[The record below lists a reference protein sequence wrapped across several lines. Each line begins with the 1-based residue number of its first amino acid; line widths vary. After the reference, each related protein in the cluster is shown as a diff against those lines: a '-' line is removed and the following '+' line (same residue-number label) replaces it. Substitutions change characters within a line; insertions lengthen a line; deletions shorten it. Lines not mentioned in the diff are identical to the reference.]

1 MNNQS
6 ICFLLIMI
14 LLVQVS
20 CQQNNSEEDSFNDK
34 IALLES
40 NPILYLSKFD
50 SIQITNPKNEK
61 EATNFLLVALAKNY
75 VNNYYPSKELL
86 QKSIHVFAENKQP
99 QKQLESLFFLA
110 RIYKHEDN
118 LQKEVQT
125 IKEAVSI
132 ANEIEDKE
140 WLCCLY
146 GYLGDMYI
154 RKYNM
159 LKFIKY
165 QTLANQCIKGIRFQ
179 DMDIST
185 QVQVAK
191 SFLYIA
197 NYNKSYELLN
207 LIENSIDKN
216 NIYYHEIQ
224 CLQGI
229 TLFKTKHWK
238 QCIEKLQNAL
248 TLIQTDEH
256 KFICHSILTYCYYLT
271 NDLVN
276 ARMHKKLAMKYDTNS
291 ETNFAAIEFY
301 KLCAEFSKVNN
312 NINNQVNCLY
322 KAIEGYEI
330 ILNKLNGNSLDE
342 AIQAYTHL
350 CEKDNYERKISRYQ
364 YSIIA
369 ILFCISIGILIYI
382 NKKKKQAYLIVAL
395 QQQIQALEKLKS
407 VKIEAKT
414 FILRDFEI
422 AKQIAMLRYTQKEKS
437 SKLLKDL
444 EKFSFIKHNDLLTT
458 QWDSFY
464 KHIDLSFNNFYT
476 LLKSNFSNLNEKE
489 IQLCCMMIAGF
500 QTEEIAAI
508 WMQSIYSVHKYK
520 TNIRK
525 KTNAPE
531 GCNIITFLTS
541 KLPFQ

>member
-20 CQQNNSEEDSFNDK
+20 CQPNNNEEDSFNDK

-40 NPILYLSKFD
+40 NPILYLSKLD

-75 VNNYYPSKELL
+75 VIDYYPPKELL
-86 QKSIHVFAENKQP
+86 QRSIHVFAENKQR

-159 LKFIKY
+159 LKFVKY

-197 NYNKSYELLN
+197 N
-207 LIENSIDKN
+207 
-216 NIYYHEIQ
+216 
-224 CLQGI
+224 
-229 TLFKTKHWK
+229 
-238 QCIEKLQNAL
+238 
-248 TLIQTDEH
+248 
-256 KFICHSILTYCYYLT
+256 
-271 NDLVN
+271 
-276 ARMHKKLAMKYDTNS
+276 
-291 ETNFAAIEFY
+291 
-301 KLCAEFSKVNN
+301 
-312 NINNQVNCLY
+312 
-322 KAIEGYEI
+322 
-330 ILNKLNGNSLDE
+330 
-342 AIQAYTHL
+342 
-350 CEKDNYERKISRYQ
+350 
-364 YSIIA
+364 
-369 ILFCISIGILIYI
+369 
-382 NKKKKQAYLIVAL
+382 
-395 QQQIQALEKLKS
+395 
-407 VKIEAKT
+407 
-414 FILRDFEI
+414 
-422 AKQIAMLRYTQKEKS
+422 
-437 SKLLKDL
+437 
-444 EKFSFIKHNDLLTT
+444 
-458 QWDSFY
+458 
-464 KHIDLSFNNFYT
+464 
-476 LLKSNFSNLNEKE
+476 
-489 IQLCCMMIAGF
+489 
-500 QTEEIAAI
+500 
-508 WMQSIYSVHKYK
+508 
-520 TNIRK
+520 
-525 KTNAPE
+525 
-531 GCNIITFLTS
+531 
-541 KLPFQ
+541 

>member
-1 MNNQS
+1 
-6 ICFLLIMI
+6 MI

-20 CQQNNSEEDSFNDK
+20 CQPNNNEEDSFNDK

-40 NPILYLSKFD
+40 NPILYLSKLD

-61 EATNFLLVALAKNY
+61 EATNFLLIALAKNY
-75 VNNYYPSKELL
+75 VIDYYPPKELL
-86 QKSIHVFAENKQP
+86 QRSIHVFAENKQR

-159 LKFIKY
+159 LKFVKY

-197 NYNKSYELLN
+197 NYKKSYELLN
-207 LIENSIDKN
+207 LIENSIDRN

-276 ARMHKKLAMKYDTNS
+276 ARLHTKLAMKYDTNS

-301 KLCAEFSKVNN
+301 KLCAEFSKENN
-312 NINNQVNCLY
+312 NINNQINCLY
-322 KAIEGYEI
+322 KTIEGYEI

-364 YSIIA
+364 YSV
-369 ILFCISIGILIYI
+369 L
-382 NKKKKQAYLIVAL
+382 
-395 QQQIQALEKLKS
+395 
-407 VKIEAKT
+407 
-414 FILRDFEI
+414 
-422 AKQIAMLRYTQKEKS
+422 
-437 SKLLKDL
+437 
-444 EKFSFIKHNDLLTT
+444 
-458 QWDSFY
+458 
-464 KHIDLSFNNFYT
+464 
-476 LLKSNFSNLNEKE
+476 
-489 IQLCCMMIAGF
+489 
-500 QTEEIAAI
+500 
-508 WMQSIYSVHKYK
+508 
-520 TNIRK
+520 
-525 KTNAPE
+525 
-531 GCNIITFLTS
+531 
-541 KLPFQ
+541 